1 MTGCRKGTGR
11 NRSLTTTCV
20 SSLGSLMLFNP
31 ECKEEGCPRAKGHQ
45 GLSAFCPLG
54 FNGSA
59 TDSSFSSWATTS
71 QATKLNAKESH
82 IRVGGGLGLWRRMA
96 SHPPVLLCQGI

>member
-45 GLSAFCPLG
+45 GLSAFLLVPSPPLSSHGAYSDLRG
-54 FNGSA
+54 FCSLSPSM
-59 TDSSFSSWATTS
+59 TW
-71 QATKLNAKESH
+71 
-82 IRVGGGLGLWRRMA
+82 V
-96 SHPPVLLCQGI
+96 